1 VPELIEDPRYKSDA
15 ARIDNRD
22 SMNLVLNEVL
32 SKNTSAYWQQKLL
45 AVSIPCTLLE
55 NIKSIAD
62 SNLSQEY
69 RAFSAVKTASGR
81 EMRFVR
87 NPIAA
92 ADLVE
97 TAAPEL
103 GEHTAEIL
111 AEIGLL
117 P

>member
-1 VPELIEDPRYKSDA
+1 M
-15 ARIDNRD
+15 NR
-22 SMNLVLNEVL
+22 VLNEVL
-32 SKNTSAYWQQKLL
+32 SKKSSAYWQEKLL

-62 SNLSQEY
+62 SKLADEY
-69 RAFSAVKTASGR
+69 RAFSPVKTASGR

-103 GEHTAEIL
+103 GQHSAEIL
-111 AEIGLL
+111 AEIGLQ